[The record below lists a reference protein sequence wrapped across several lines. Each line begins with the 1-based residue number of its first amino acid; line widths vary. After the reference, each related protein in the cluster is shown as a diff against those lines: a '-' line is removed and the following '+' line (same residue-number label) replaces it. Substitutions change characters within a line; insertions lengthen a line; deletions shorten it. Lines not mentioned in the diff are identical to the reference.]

1 MEEGGLECALRGGPT
16 LCSTNARRVTF
27 SLDTMVYSWKRD
39 VDYTG
44 GSGRANSLRT
54 DGIQWQGTQT
64 WGCGERHLV
73 LRPSLTPKGKRDRG
87 TAIDPHHTQR
97 TPDLSP

>member
-1 MEEGGLECALRGGPT
+1 MEEGGLECALRGGPK
-16 LCSTNARRVTF
+16 LCSINARRVTF

-54 DGIQWQGTQT
+54 DVIQWQGTQT
-64 WGCGERHLV
+64 
-73 LRPSLTPKGKRDRG
+73 
-87 TAIDPHHTQR
+87 
-97 TPDLSP
+97 